1 MPLNLA
7 ALIPGRRAPAQPTD
21 GAAPAAG
28 ADSLDCSA
36 VSLGRRIDGGSWG
49 YTHVAEDGPD
59 AAPAAGSSTT
69 APAALS
75 HCTRSP
81 SGSSLGP
88 SSSSSR
94 QRCTTGRSPV
104 GLQGAIRFNSSPA
117 AVSFLGPGPGPT
129 AAPPV
134 ARSPLV
140 RQAAPAAAPEGEG
153 GAAGGVR
160 YPGVRLDMGTLGIA
174 AADWAQQA
182 QPEEQRAGSRLSLRG
197 LLRPRAQPVQ
207 GCVVLGAVHPGGAC
221 AAAGVRPGVLTHID
235 DVPVSSVADLSAAI
249 AAIRSQGR
257 QEAAFTV
264 LPMPES
270 EIGYADG

>member
-104 GLQGAIRFNSSPA
+104 GLQGAIRFNSS
-117 AVSFLGPGPGPT
+117 PGPGPT